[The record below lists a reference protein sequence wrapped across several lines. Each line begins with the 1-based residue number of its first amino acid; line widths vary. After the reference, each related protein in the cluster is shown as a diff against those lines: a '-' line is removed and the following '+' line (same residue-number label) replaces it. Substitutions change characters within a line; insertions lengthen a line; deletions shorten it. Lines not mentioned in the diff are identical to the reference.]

1 MMEFLAEMQG
11 RSVSKRNL
19 WNVKALLQLPN
30 KESDNKYVNLL
41 SLAEIKSGCFV
52 VEGLKVGAKNQT
64 FAVSKWWTQTLRG
77 FLAKSCKI
85 NLFPQDLWGRN
96 FQATTFETVKFQ
108 DVWRGVKGN
117 TCQDLLFLVESLE
130 NVHTNEWDI
139 CNHTC
144 CWTKHI

>member
-64 FAVSKWWTQTLRG
+64 FAVSK
-77 FLAKSCKI
+77 
-85 NLFPQDLWGRN
+85 
-96 FQATTFETVKFQ
+96 
-108 DVWRGVKGN
+108 
-117 TCQDLLFLVESLE
+117 
-130 NVHTNEWDI
+130 
-139 CNHTC
+139 
-144 CWTKHI
+144 